1 MIQQKYEEYHK
12 IFNLS
17 MESVDI
23 WTRTWTNKSYCGDKS
38 RIPYIK
44 YRWQLSDF
52 VVQCYTVNVKESVE
66 YLFISR
72 SIIFFLELNN
82 IWIHGFW
89 QLRNW
94 QKVHKVSKS
103 FSRAKLR
110 YMTTPAAPRTTLTSL
125 RTLTSIGREMLL
137 LPSWCSSCRSYFQW
151 KWWK

>member
-110 YMTTPAAPRTTLTSL
+110 YINL
-125 RTLTSIGREMLL
+125 RPIHAFLMNIEEWRLYHHQW
-137 LPSWCSSCRSYFQW
+137 LPLHVCINGMAQTIAEAG
-151 KWWK
+151 